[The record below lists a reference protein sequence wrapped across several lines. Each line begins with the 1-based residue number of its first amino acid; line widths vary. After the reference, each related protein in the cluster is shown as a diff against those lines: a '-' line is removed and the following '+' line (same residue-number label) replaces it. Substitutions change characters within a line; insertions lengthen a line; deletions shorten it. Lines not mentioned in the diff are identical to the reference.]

1 MIYYKHGTAQSRK
14 TIFGGFS
21 MNTTFYEMIKRKD
34 WVKVAEAWEDLKA
47 AGTAHGVIFWAGG
60 NYFVMIE
67 DVPSNPRTF
76 IADSFSGLFVDDNY
90 AFFRKEE
97 FKKCLTK

>member
-1 MIYYKHGTAQSRK
+1 M
-14 TIFGGFS
+14 
-21 MNTTFYEMIKRKD
+21 FYEIIKRKA
-34 WVKVAEAWEDLKA
+34 WVPMFEAWSDLKA
-47 AGTAHGVIFWAGG
+47 AGVATATIFWIGG
-60 NYFVMIE
+60 NYFALVE
-67 DVPSNPRTF
+67 DVPSNPRTY